1 VHQKQILWVK
11 TNLRFLRASTGTL
24 RLFFV
29 GAALVV
35 VVDQLSKLWVSI
47 NSAQISPG
55 IQLLPGFLDLVY
67 VENTG
72 AIFGLFSNQ
81 TAPLIALG
89 IAGSLVVLLFVL
101 HFPPALPL
109 GTVSAALILG
119 GQVGNLIDRI
129 RLGHVID
136 FIDIHFRELFSWP
149 AFNVADAAI
158 TVGIFALIYFF
169 HKWGMF
175 NKAYEQSG
183 QPQN

>member
-1 VHQKQILWVK
+1 MIVDLRANISRRFPRASVGK
-11 TNLRFLRASTGTL
+11 LRF
-24 RLFFV
+24 FFA

-35 VVDQLSKLWVSI
+35 VVDQLSKLWVAT
-47 NSAQISPG
+47 NSAQISPEVE
-55 IQLLPGFLDLVY
+55 LLPGFLDLVY

-72 AIFGLFSNQ
+72 AIFGLLSNQ

-89 IAGSLVVLLFVL
+89 IAGSLVILLFVL
-101 HFPPALPL
+101 YFPPPTSL

-129 RLGHVID
+129 RLGYVVD
-136 FIDIHFRELFSWP
+136 FIDIHLRELFSWP

-158 TVGIFALIYFF
+158 TVGIFALVYSF

-175 NKAYEQSG
+175 SGAYEQSN

>member
-1 VHQKQILWVK
+1 
-11 TNLRFLRASTGTL
+11 
-24 RLFFV
+24 LFFI

-35 VVDQLSKLWVSI
+35 VLDQLSKLWVSI
-47 NSAQISPG
+47 NSAQITPG
-55 IQLLPGFLDLVY
+55 IELLPGFLDLVY

-72 AIFGLFSNQ
+72 AVFGLFSNQ
-81 TAPLIALG
+81 TVPLIALG
-89 IAGSLVVLLFVL
+89 IAGSLIVLLFVL
-101 HFPPALPL
+101 HFPPVAHL
-109 GTVSAALILG
+109 GTVSTAFILG

-129 RLGHVID
+129 RLGHVVD

-175 NKAYEQSG
+175 SKEYEESS